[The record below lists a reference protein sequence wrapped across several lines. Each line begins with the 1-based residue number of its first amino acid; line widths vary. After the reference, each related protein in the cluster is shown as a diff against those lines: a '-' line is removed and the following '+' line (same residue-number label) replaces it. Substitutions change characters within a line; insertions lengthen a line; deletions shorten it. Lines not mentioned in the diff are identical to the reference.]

1 MDDSVILHINSS
13 KFLLT
18 PDEAMTICN
27 TLNSANRIEHAWIKG
42 VESDKSNVMKPPGFA
57 TWVTPM
63 TTILQMEITQN
74 TKLKEEEK

>member
-1 MDDSVILHINSS
+1 MDEVILHINSS

-18 PDEAMTICN
+18 PEEAMSICN
-27 TLNSANRIEHAWIKG
+27 TLNSASRIEHAWIKG
-42 VESDKSNVMKPPGFA
+42 VDSDKSNVMKPPGFA

-74 TKLKEEEK
+74 MKLKEQEK

>member
-1 MDDSVILHINSS
+1 MDDNVILHITSS

-18 PDEAMTICN
+18 PEEAMTICG
-27 TLNSANRIEHAWIKG
+27 TLNSASRIEHVWLKG
-42 VESDKSNVMKPPGFA
+42 VDSDKSNVMKPPGFA

-74 TKLKEEEK
+74 MKQIEAAK

>member
-1 MDDSVILHINSS
+1 MDEVILHINTS

-18 PDEAMTICN
+18 PEEAMSICN
-27 TLNSANRIEHAWIKG
+27 TLNSASRIEHAWIKG
-42 VESDKSNVMKPPGFA
+42 VDSDKSNVMKPPGFA

-74 TKLKEEEK
+74 MKQIEAAK

>member
-1 MDDSVILHINSS
+1 MDDNVILHISTS

-27 TLNSANRIEHAWIKG
+27 TLNSANRIEQTWMKG
-42 VESDKSNVMKPPGFA
+42 VDSDKNNVIKPPGFA

-63 TTILQMEITQN
+63 TTILQMEITANMKQMEDA
-74 TKLKEEEK
+74 K